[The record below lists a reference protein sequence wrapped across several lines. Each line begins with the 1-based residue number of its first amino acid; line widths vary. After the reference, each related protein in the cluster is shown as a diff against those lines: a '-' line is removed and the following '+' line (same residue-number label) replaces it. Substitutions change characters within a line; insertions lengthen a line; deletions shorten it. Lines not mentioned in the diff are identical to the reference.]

1 MTGLARK
8 SAYGLLSIEDL
19 VDRRGDRVDQI
30 LTGSGLE
37 GSVFIHGVF
46 LLCQGCICR
55 DRLGLG

>member
-30 LTGSGLE
+30 LTGSDLE
-37 GSVFIHGVF
+37 GGIFV
-46 LLCQGCICR
+46 
-55 DRLGLG
+55 

>member
-19 VDRRGDRVDQI
+19 VDRRGDRVEQI

-37 GSVFIHGVF
+37 GDFSFGSFFCVKIVFAIIG
-46 LLCQGCICR
+46 
-55 DRLGLG
+55 